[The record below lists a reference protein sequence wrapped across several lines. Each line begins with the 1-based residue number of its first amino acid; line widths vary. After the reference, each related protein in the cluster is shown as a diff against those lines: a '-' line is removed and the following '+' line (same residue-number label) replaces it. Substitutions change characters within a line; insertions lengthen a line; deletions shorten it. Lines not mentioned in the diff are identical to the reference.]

1 MNRIDQKF
9 SELRSKGLKAFI
21 AYITCGDPDLPTTED
36 LIVELAGR
44 GVDMV
49 ELGVP
54 FSDPLAD
61 GTTIQRASE
70 RALRGEVSLRDI
82 LALVPRL
89 RKKKVQIPLILFSY
103 YNPIHKY
110 GMGDFVSA
118 LVKSE
123 IDGVIVPDLP
133 PEEGELLR
141 TNLGL
146 YGLDMAY
153 LAAPTS
159 TAERLRMIADRSQ
172 GFIYYVSRTGVTG
185 VRKALEQKDIRRKV
199 AHIRKVAQKPVV
211 VGFGVSNP
219 KHVRM
224 IADMAA
230 DGVVV
235 GSAIIDVIERNL
247 GRKDLVKRTGD
258 FVQGLVR
265 AAKEV

>member
-1 MNRIDQKF
+1 MNRIDERFK
-9 SELRSKGLKAFI
+9 ELKAKNEKAFI
-21 AYITCGDPDLPTTED
+21 AFITCGDPDLATTKE
-36 LIVELAGR
+36 LIIELQSC

-70 RALRGEVSLRDI
+70 RALRNKVSLRDI
-82 LALVPRL
+82 LGMVRTL
-89 RKKKVQIPLILFSY
+89 RKRVEIPLVLFSY
-103 YNPIHKY
+103 YNPIYRY
-110 GMGDFVSA
+110 GIKRFSRD
-118 LVKSE
+118 LVRAH

-133 PEEGELLR
+133 PEEGRLLGVEL
-141 TNLGL
+141 G
-146 YGLDMAY
+146 GCGVAMAY

-159 TAERLRMIADRSQ
+159 TNERIDRIARESK

-185 VRKALEQKDIRRKV
+185 AQKTLAKDVRQ
-199 AHIRKVAQKPVV
+199 KVAQIRRVTKKPVV

-219 KHVRM
+219 RQIRL

-247 GRKDLVKRTGD
+247 GRKDLVKRTGE
-258 FVQGLVR
+258 FVGRLVG
-265 AAKEV
+265 AAKEIK